1 MDLGIDISCS
11 TCFAIPGEMC
21 RTKYLVRGQGEITP
35 VICPTHSS
43 RLKAGERALME
54 RALAQQICSVALDCL
69 ERQRGL
75 KRK

>member
-21 RTKYLVRGQGEITP
+21 RTKYLVHGQGEIVP
-35 VICPTHSS
+35 VLCPTHNS
-43 RLKAGERALME
+43 RLEAGERAWMK
-54 RALAQQICSVALDCL
+54 RALAEQICSVALDCL
-69 ERQRGL
+69 ERQRGP

>member
-43 RLKAGERALME
+43 RLEAGERALMK

-69 ERQRGL
+69 ERQQGP
-75 KRK
+75 KRT

>member
-1 MDLGIDISCS
+1 MDRGIDLSCS

-43 RLKAGERALME
+43 RLEAGERALMKK
-54 RALAQQICSVALDCL
+54 ALAQQICSVALDSL
-69 ERQRGL
+69 ERQRGPE
-75 KRK
+75 RK

>member
-1 MDLGIDISCS
+1 MDLGIDVSCS
-11 TCFAIPGEMC
+11 ICFAIPGEMC

-43 RLKAGERALME
+43 RLKAGERALMK